1 MHPVSAASAP
11 RLLRR
16 EPAGKLL
23 AGVCTGLARRLGVDP
38 LVPRIGFVAAAAAGG
53 WGILLYGLAW
63 ATIPAE
69 DGHRAI
75 ARLPSRRAWQ
85 VGAGFACLVLSAL
98 LALREL
104 GVWFGDA
111 LVWPMVLT
119 AAGAAMI
126 WRQTQGESAV
136 VAVEP
141 VEPPRVGPD
150 ALGRIA
156 LGTALVAGGGLV
168 FLELNDALRP
178 ARDVLLSVLVLVA
191 ALALVLAPWWVRLVR
206 SLAAE
211 RAERVRTQERA
222 EVAAHLHDSV
232 LQTLALL
239 QKRPDDPRA
248 VATLARR
255 QERELRAWLNGG
267 RPVGE
272 RSTLAGALEDAAS
285 EVEAAHKV
293 AIDVVAVGDCP
304 LDSRGE
310 ALVAAAREA
319 LVNAAKFAAD
329 APISVYAEVS
339 DDAVEVFVRDRG
351 PGFDLA
357 AVPADRRGVRE
368 SIVGRLERHGGRAEI
383 RSGAG
388 AGTEIELAVER

>member
-1 MHPVSAASAP
+1 
-11 RLLRR
+11 
-16 EPAGKLL
+16 
-23 AGVCTGLARRLGVDP
+23 
-38 LVPRIGFVAAAAAGG
+38 
-53 WGILLYGLAW
+53 
-63 ATIPAE
+63 
-69 DGHRAI
+69 
-75 ARLPSRRAWQ
+75 
-85 VGAGFACLVLSAL
+85 
-98 LALREL
+98 
-104 GVWFGDA
+104 
-111 LVWPMVLT
+111 
-119 AAGAAMI
+119 
-126 WRQTQGESAV
+126 
-136 VAVEP
+136 
-141 VEPPRVGPD
+141 VGPD

-272 RSTLAGALEDAAS
+272 RTTLAGALEDAAG
-285 EVEAAHKV
+285 EVEAAHRV

-329 APISVYAEVS
+329 APISVYAEVN
-339 DDAVEVFVRDRG
+339 DDAIEVFVRDRG

-388 AGTEIELAVER
+388 TGTEIELAVER